1 MAIPSTVLVPVSLP
15 WWRHGHVW
23 LVVAGPVAVVVA
35 GLVTTWIAVRHTDP
49 VLPVAPV
56 ASRVVNPGT
65 LDKAQLPAMQG
76 RNHAATPV
84 DGRR

>member
-1 MAIPSTVLVPVSLP
+1 MAIPSTVLVPVSRP
-15 WWRHGHVW
+15 WWRYGHVW

-35 GLVTTWIAVRHTDP
+35 GLVTTWIAVRHPDP

-56 ASRVVNPGT
+56 ASPLVNQGA